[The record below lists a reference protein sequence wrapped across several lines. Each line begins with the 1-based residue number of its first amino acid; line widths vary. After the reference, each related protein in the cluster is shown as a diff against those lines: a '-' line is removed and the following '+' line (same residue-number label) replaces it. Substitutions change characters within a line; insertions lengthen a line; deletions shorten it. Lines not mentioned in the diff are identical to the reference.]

1 MVLDSGDTA
10 WMLVAGSLV
19 LLMIPALGLF
29 ESGLLRK
36 KNAASIFMQI
46 FFGLALLSVM
56 WFVFGFSLSF
66 GDSNNG
72 FIGNMDWVFLKGV
85 PSDDSLDYA
94 PTIPGVLF
102 VKFQLMF
109 ACITPLLLTGTIAER
124 MKFSSFIIFIAAW
137 STLIYYPL
145 VHWVWGG
152 GWLAQ
157 LGVVDFAG
165 GIVIHTSVGMAALAA
180 AIVLGKRRNYGPAI
194 MIPHSIP
201 LAVLGSSLLWLGWF
215 GFNAGSALSASG
227 GVAGNT
233 VIVTHMASSV
243 SALIW
248 GGLSWV
254 RTGKPSVVA
263 TINGAIAG
271 LAGITPASGFVSA
284 EHAFVI
290 GIAIGVI
297 SYSGVVLFKEKLHI
311 DDALDV
317 SSVHGVAGIVG
328 SLAIGIFAST
338 MINPGGVDGLLY
350 GNPDQLWIQAVGV
363 AVAAAIG
370 FGGTWILMQLI
381 KHLIGI
387 RVSPEV
393 EDIGLDISEHAESAY
408 SDEEEFLL
416 GMDQYTDDLQE
427 KDEILFKKKSK

>member
-416 GMDQYTDDLQE
+416 GMDEYTDDLQE

>member
-1 MVLDSGDTA
+1 VPIDSGDTA

-36 KNAASIFMQI
+36 KNTVSIFMQI

-56 WFVFGFSLSF
+56 WFTFGFSVSF
-66 GDSNNG
+66 GEDNAG
-72 FIGNMDWVFLKGV
+72 LAGNFDWIFLKGV
-85 PSDDSLDYA
+85 PWDEPLEQYA

-109 ACITPLLLTGTIAER
+109 AAITPLLLTGVVAER
-124 MKFSSFIIFIAAW
+124 MKFKSFIIFIVAW
-137 STLIYYPL
+137 SVFIYYPL

-157 LGVVDFAG
+157 LGVADFAG
-165 GIVIHTSVGMAALAA
+165 GIVIHTSVGMGALAA
-180 AIVLGKRRNYGPAI
+180 AIVLGRRRNYGPSI
-194 MIPHSIP
+194 MVPHSIP

-215 GFNAGSALSASG
+215 GFNAGSALASG

-233 VIVTHMASSV
+233 VIVTHLASSV

-248 GGLSWV
+248 AGLSWK

-263 TINGAIAG
+263 AINGAIAG
-271 LAGITPASGFVSA
+271 LAGITPASGYVSV
-284 EHAFVI
+284 EHAFII
-290 GIAIGVI
+290 GIAIGLA
-297 SYSGVVLFKEKLHI
+297 SYYGVVLFKDRLKI

-317 SSVHGVAGIVG
+317 SSVHGVAGIIG
-328 SLAIGIFAST
+328 ALAIGIFASSI
-338 MINPGGVDGLLY
+338 INPAGPDGLLF
-350 GNPDQLWIQAVGV
+350 GNPDQLLIQGIGVGV
-363 AVAAAIG
+363 ASVLG
-370 FGGTWILMQLI
+370 FGGTWIIMQIL
-381 KHLIGI
+381 KRTIGI
-387 RVSPEV
+387 RVDPES

-408 SDEEEFLL
+408 SDEEEFRL
-416 GMDQYTDDLQE
+416 DHNDDPE
-427 KDEILFKKKSK
+427 KDKGHHEN